1 MLSADA
7 LAELQYR
14 RTVSFSIPIRFSDM
28 VDATIDRRD
37 VDGAKLLLSMINL
50 YNYYSLIHIT
60 GNDNLTNNE
69 FIRERNILAEQ
80 MVDDW
85 MNDRRFRIRSVRVN
99 AACVLGGSKKLCI
112 PQEIAEHIA
121 GFLREN

>member
-14 RTVSFSIPIRFSDM
+14 QTVSFSIPIRFSDM
-28 VDATIDRRD
+28 VDAIIDRRD
-37 VDGAKLLLSMINL
+37 VDGAKLLLLMINL
-50 YNYYSLIHIT
+50 RNYYSIVHFS
-60 GNDNLTNNE
+60 GNDNLTTNE
-69 FIRERNILAEQ
+69 FIREINILTEQ

-85 MNDRRFRIRSVRVN
+85 TSDRRFRIRCVRVN

-112 PQEIAEHIA
+112 PQEMAEHIA
-121 GFLREN
+121 GFLQEN